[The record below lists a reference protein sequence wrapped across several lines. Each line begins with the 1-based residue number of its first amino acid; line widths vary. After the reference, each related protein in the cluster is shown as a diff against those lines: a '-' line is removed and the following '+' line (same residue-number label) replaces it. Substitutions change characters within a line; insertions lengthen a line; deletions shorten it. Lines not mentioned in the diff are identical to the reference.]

1 MEYDAFEL
9 ELKINVSTGLVV
21 ELRPT
26 SEPCL
31 NRTYLDAD
39 AGFSSSKLRNSHQ
52 LFDDF

>member
-9 ELKINVSTGLVV
+9 ELKINVSTGVVV
-21 ELRPT
+21 EPT